1 MYRKEVM
8 DSPGAVLTEENFR
21 NRVVFKSCLLKSE
34 KKELKYDSDYQFPRN
49 RLSRNNTLREQ
60 ITE

>member
-21 NRVVFKSCLLKSE
+21 NRVVFKSCLLKV
-34 KKELKYDSDYQFPRN
+34 
-49 RLSRNNTLREQ
+49 RE
-60 ITE
+60 ERAEV